1 MFATH
6 ILPLRAGGAETPTGL
21 IADGRASALFAVL
34 AGVGVAF
41 SSGGTRRPARGRAH
55 LAAAA
60 ALLTRGALVGLLGLW
75 LAGLDPPAA
84 VILAYYGLLF
94 VVATPLLR
102 LPASALAVGAVLA
115 CVVTPMASLLL
126 RSGLPAGPG
135 EQPGLA
141 ALADPGALLRT
152 LALTG
157 YYPVLPWT
165 TYLLVGMAVGR
176 LDLRRRRVA
185 VGLLSGGVALAGL
198 SVATSLLLLGPGG
211 GAATIGRVA
220 LQRRR
225 YGTTPTDSW
234 WWLAVGTPHSGMP
247 LDLAHT
253 TGTALAVL
261 GAMLLL
267 ARWARP
273 VALVPA
279 ALGAAPLTLYTL
291 HVIALTAY
299 PGSGPDDA
307 ALWLGHVLAAT
318 AVGVTLWLAGRRG
331 PLESVVSGA
340 ARGVRR
346 LLDPSTPAPAS
357 TWYP

>member
-1 MFATH
+1 
-6 ILPLRAGGAETPTGL
+6 
-21 IADGRASALFAVL
+21 
-34 AGVGVAF
+34 
-41 SSGGTRRPARGRAH
+41 
-55 LAAAA
+55 
-60 ALLTRGALVGLLGLW
+60 
-75 LAGLDPPAA
+75 
-84 VILAYYGLLF
+84 
-94 VVATPLLR
+94 
-102 LPASALAVGAVLA
+102 
-115 CVVTPMASLLL
+115 
-126 RSGLPAGPG
+126 
-135 EQPGLA
+135 
-141 ALADPGALLRT
+141 
-152 LALTG
+152 
-157 YYPVLPWT
+157 
-165 TYLLVGMAVGR
+165 
-176 LDLRRRRVA
+176 
-185 VGLLSGGVALAGL
+185 
-198 SVATSLLLLGPGG
+198 
-211 GAATIGRVA
+211 ATIGRVA
-220 LQRRR
+220 LQRRC

-234 WWLAVGTPHSGMP
+234 WWLAVDTPHSGMP

-331 PLESVVSGA
+331 PLKSVVSGA

-357 TWYP
+357 TRYP